1 MGAAEPSWEP
11 DRPATSNLY
20 RACVNAEGRVF
31 CTRRMQ
37 SWIFGLPDPPEALS
51 EPLSPETCPEPAS
64 VPQSPESIRR
74 RAQSEPAQRAPGP
87 VLAAARPGN
96 DPSVSPFRLAHPNPL
111 SQHPVQLQIAPRLDK
126 LPQLEQAPTQL
137 DSHLQLDTP
146 AELEQVLPKP
156 EEVHP
161 QLQDVSAWPEGCYHQ
176 PKIPQ
181 RRSSLYFIPPPAH
194 QAQQSHHPPTQFDDL
209 FRGLEPAQTGG
220 KITSGSEHS
229 QGKGETSEDRN
240 VRPKPAQ
247 RANMRFLTRPA
258 NKRNTV
264 HFGSM
269 LEEMKTHLPVGNL
282 GNIDQAQVN
291 FSLPTLTRF
300 NTSATKLTTTTGEI
314 QSAKVSDEREKR
326 PKSLFGS
333 IRNRRPALGA
343 PAGDFN
349 NGRKSSASVVLRD
362 VGKSSKEF
370 FNKLSSWKKR
380 MSLTRTTS
388 PLPPILINYLEEYDL
403 RVAFIGNQQCGKDD
417 LLS

>member
-20 RACVNAEGRVF
+20 RACVNAEGRIF

-37 SWIFGLPDPPEALS
+37 TWLFGLPDRTEALS
-51 EPLSPETCPEPAS
+51 EPLSPETRPEPAS
-64 VPQSPESIRR
+64 VPQSPESIRP

-87 VLAAARPGN
+87 ALAAARPGN

-111 SQHPVQLQIAPRLDK
+111 SQHPVQLQIAPQRLDK

-137 DSHLQLDTP
+137 HGHLQLYAP
-146 AELEQVLPKP
+146 AKLEQVLPKP

-161 QLQDVSAWPEGCYHQ
+161 QLQDVPARPEGCYPQ

-220 KITSGSEHS
+220 KITSGSQQS
-229 QGKGETSEDRN
+229 RGKGETGEAGS
-240 VRPKPAQ
+240 VTPKPAQPEPAQ

-258 NKRNTV
+258 NKRNTI

-282 GNIDQAQVN
+282 NKNDRAQVN
-291 FSLPTLTRF
+291 SSLLH
-300 NTSATKLTTTTGEI
+300 
-314 QSAKVSDEREKR
+314 
-326 PKSLFGS
+326 
-333 IRNRRPALGA
+333 
-343 PAGDFN
+343 
-349 NGRKSSASVVLRD
+349 
-362 VGKSSKEF
+362 
-370 FNKLSSWKKR
+370 
-380 MSLTRTTS
+380 
-388 PLPPILINYLEEYDL
+388 
-403 RVAFIGNQQCGKDD
+403 
-417 LLS
+417 

>member
-37 SWIFGLPDPPEALS
+37 TWLYGLPDRPEALS

-64 VPQSPESIRR
+64 VPQSPESIRPR
-74 RAQSEPAQRAPGP
+74 SQSEPAQRAPQP
-87 VLAAARPGN
+87 ALAATRPGN
-96 DPSVSPFRLAHPNPL
+96 DPSVSPFPLAHPNPL
-111 SQHPVQLQIAPRLDK
+111 SQHPVQLQVAPPQLDK

-137 DSHLQLDTP
+137 DAP
-146 AELEQVLPKP
+146 ANLEQVLPKP

-161 QLQDVSAWPEGCYHQ
+161 QLQDVPARPERCYHQ

-220 KITSGSEHS
+220 ENTSGSEHS
-229 QGKGETSEDRN
+229 QGKGETGEDGSFT
-240 VRPKPAQ
+240 PKPAQ

-258 NKRNTV
+258 NKRNTI

-269 LEEMKTHLPVGNL
+269 LEEMKTHLPVGNVDK
-282 GNIDQAQVN
+282 NDRAQVN
-291 FSLPTLTRF
+291 FPSPTLTRLI
-300 NTSATKLTTTTGEI
+300 S
-314 QSAKVSDEREKR
+314 VR
-326 PKSLFGS
+326 
-333 IRNRRPALGA
+333 RN
-343 PAGDFN
+343 
-349 NGRKSSASVVLRD
+349 
-362 VGKSSKEF
+362 
-370 FNKLSSWKKR
+370 
-380 MSLTRTTS
+380 
-388 PLPPILINYLEEYDL
+388 
-403 RVAFIGNQQCGKDD
+403 
-417 LLS
+417 